1 MPDELTIII
10 EIFSRIV
17 KTGNNPYNLSHLLR
31 RGSGS
36 HLGRYVARN
45 VHSVILSLA
54 YEVTPFLPSRWTG
67 TLSGNLTKMAERK
80 WSPVGSK
87 SAGLWF
93 LRACLG
99 LESRRGIIG
108 PGDRPLEPPPPGG
121 TRGDQGTGPAT
132 AHWACDGKGTR
143 AGRVGEMKTSYC

>member
-1 MPDELTIII
+1 M
-10 EIFSRIV
+10 
-17 KTGNNPYNLSHLLR
+17 
-31 RGSGS
+31 
-36 HLGRYVARN
+36 
-45 VHSVILSLA
+45 HSVILSLA

-121 TRGDQGTGPAT
+121 DQG
-132 AHWACDGKGTR
+132 GTR
-143 AGRVGEMKTSYC
+143 APGLPLPTGPVMAKGLGQAVWVK